1 MTIHELNAL
10 TALTSTDEL
19 PVWDAEAS
27 GEPTKKITASNVA
40 ASVKSLGSLI
50 GTGDLDS
57 TPTQGS
63 NKAVTSGG
71 VYTAIQQST
80 ATTTTG
86 IYRSNSAGGHGAS
99 SSNIVVKQY
108 GNVVSIQGFI
118 NNIGAIDPTS
128 ATQRTLGTISNVKMP
143 PTDIR
148 TVAKIATN
156 AYSNGDFVYCSLA
169 PESGNISVTPLSTI
183 PAGRSVTIS
192 ITYVAD

>member
-1 MTIHELNAL
+1 MADSIIPQEKEAYAYSKAQTDAL
-10 TALTSTDEL
+10 IA
-19 PVWDAEAS
+19 
-27 GEPTKKITASNVA
+27 
-40 ASVKSLGSLI
+40 
-50 GTGDLDS
+50 
-57 TPTQGS
+57 
-63 NKAVTSGG
+63 
-71 VYTAIQQST
+71 QST

-86 IYRSNSAGGHGAS
+86 TYRSNSAGGHGAA

-128 ATQRTLGTISNVKMP
+128 ATQRVLGTISDVKMP

-148 TVAKIATN
+148 TVAKIATT

-169 PESGNISVTPLSTI
+169 PENGNISVTPLSTI

>member
-1 MTIHELNAL
+1 MTIEELLAATGL
-10 TALTSTDEL
+10 TANDLV
-19 PVWDAEAS
+19 PIYDAEAAQNV
-27 GEPTKKITASNVA
+27 EPTQKVTAAQLA
-40 ASVKSLGSLI
+40 AAVKVLASLVN
-50 GTGDLDS
+50 T
-57 TPTQGS
+57 TEM
-63 NKAVTSGG
+63 NA
-71 VYTAIQQST
+71 AIQQST

-86 IYRSNSAGGHGAS
+86 TYRSNGAGGHGAA

-128 ATQRTLGTISNVKMP
+128 ATQRVLGTISDVKMP

-148 TVAKIATN
+148 TVAKIATT

-169 PESGNISVTPLSTI
+169 PENGNISVTPLSTI